1 MYDLFARKSSLDTLI
16 VPFLQLELIDN
27 NIVFI
32 NPELT
37 GSVLII
43 LSIFRDQSNKYEEK
57 HNAFCFGIDML
68 HGNITE

>member
-1 MYDLFARKSSLDTLI
+1 MLI
-16 VPFLQLELIDN
+16 VLFLQLELIDN

-43 LSIFRDQSNKYEEK
+43 LSIFRDQYNKYEEK
-57 HNAFCFGIDML
+57 HNAICFNIVML